1 MKKLF
6 FLLAAVAMLPLAGC
20 GNTEPPAPEGPWDEP
35 LVQGETPIEDI
46 KVGTVGLAAT
56 VTVRGTVTAT
66 AGNSFYIQRHDE
78 AIYVYGYQPAEG
90 AYVPAIG
97 NYVSVTGT
105 VDEYN
110 GLLQIADATEVT
122 KVQDQGETITPLAL
136 TSLTQV
142 SARHSGRIVSFED
155 ASFYHGTVTVGTNSN
170 VEVTI
175 GGSRVTLRTD
185 RYASEEAQQGFATA
199 LNNLNYLDL
208 VDFTG
213 PLGWYNGAQ
222 FALVDGTTLT
232 SEANA
237 GAFDPNDTNNQA
249 LALNALTYDFMT
261 EAQISQ
267 KTDLTDFSFGY
278 DVVYTAEIVTPEG
291 AFADVISIENNTTL
305 VIDSPT
311 SEEWDE
317 YETETGTTLAAIIG
331 RITAQLTYEGQNYG
345 STKSFNVQISSFDP
359 QYMTIEDAIERDETG
374 KLVHGG
380 EDGVIIRGYVTKI
393 FSSDLNGATIQ
404 DGEFAIFLYHIE
416 DYDWLQ
422 VGDLVEATGEL
433 TEYNGAHQL
442 NFIDNIEIVEDEM
455 IDEPVV
461 LNITTADEWNA
472 KTMMDIH
479 RIVNLE
485 MVYVSGEV
493 AASGHSTLKVTVYGV
508 DANLYI
514 NYHVGTSI
522 QSTFRTLFENA
533 EAGDTFVYTGT
544 IGYYNDYQLVPY
556 EAADIV
562 AK

>member
-142 SARHSGRIVSFED
+142 TARDSGRIVSFED

-291 AFADVISIENNTTL
+291 AFEDVISIENNTTL

-331 RITAQLTYEGQNYG
+331 RINAQLTYEGQNYG

-359 QYMTIEDAIERDETG
+359 QYMTIEDAIERDASG

-393 FSSDLNGATIQ
+393 FSSDFNGATIQ

-556 EAADIV
+556 EVTDIV

>member
-1 MKKLF
+1 M
-6 FLLAAVAMLPLAGC
+6 
-20 GNTEPPAPEGPWDEP
+20 
-35 LVQGETPIEDI
+35 
-46 KVGTVGLAAT
+46 
-56 VTVRGTVTAT
+56 
-66 AGNSFYIQRHDE
+66 
-78 AIYVYGYQPAEG
+78 
-90 AYVPAIG
+90 
-97 NYVSVTGT
+97 
-105 VDEYN
+105 
-110 GLLQIADATEVT
+110 
-122 KVQDQGETITPLAL
+122 
-136 TSLTQV
+136 
-142 SARHSGRIVSFED
+142 
-155 ASFYHGTVTVGTNSN
+155 
-170 VEVTI
+170 
-175 GGSRVTLRTD
+175 
-185 RYASEEAQQGFATA
+185 
-199 LNNLNYLDL
+199 
-208 VDFTG
+208 
-213 PLGWYNGAQ
+213 
-222 FALVDGTTLT
+222 
-232 SEANA
+232 
-237 GAFDPNDTNNQA
+237 
-249 LALNALTYDFMT
+249 
-261 EAQISQ
+261 
-267 KTDLTDFSFGY
+267 TDFSFGY
-278 DVVYTAEIVTPEG
+278 DVVYTAQIVTPEG

-331 RITAQLTYEGQNYG
+331 RINAQLTYEGQNYG
-345 STKSFNVQISSFDP
+345 STKSFNVQIASFDP

-393 FSSDLNGATIQ
+393 FSSDFNGATIQ

-461 LNITTADEWNA
+461 LNFTTAEEWNA

-508 DANLYI
+508 DASLYI

-556 EAADIV
+556 EATDIV

>member
-142 SARHSGRIVSFED
+142 TARDSGRIVSFED
-155 ASFYHGTVTVGTNSN
+155 
-170 VEVTI
+170 
-175 GGSRVTLRTD
+175 
-185 RYASEEAQQGFATA
+185 A

-232 SEANA
+232 SEFNA

-291 AFADVISIENNTTL
+291 AFEDVISIENNTTL

-331 RITAQLTYEGQNYG
+331 RINAQLTYEGQNYG

-359 QYMTIEDAIERDETG
+359 QYMTIEDAIERDASG

-393 FSSDLNGATIQ
+393 FSSDFNGATIQ

-461 LNITTADEWNA
+461 LNITSADEWNA

-556 EAADIV
+556 EVTDIV